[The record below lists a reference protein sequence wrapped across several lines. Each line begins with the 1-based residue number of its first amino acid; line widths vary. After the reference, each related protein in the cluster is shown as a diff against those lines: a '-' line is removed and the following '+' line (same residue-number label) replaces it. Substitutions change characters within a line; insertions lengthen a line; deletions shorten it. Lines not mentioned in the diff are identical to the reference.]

1 MASTFKD
8 NDDDEIISEINI
20 TPFVDVTLV
29 LLIIFMVTATYIV
42 AQSIPLDLPKAATG
56 EDIITTL
63 AISITS
69 DNTIYVDGSKSDE
82 AGIKKIITDT
92 QKTNDDVR
100 VVIAADAKVT
110 HGKVVHIIDIVRQLG
125 VSKFAI
131 NIEAPPKNKESEK

>member
-131 NIEAPPKNKESEK
+131 NIEAPPQKERSEK